1 MMPDKRG
8 AEMRICVVGTGYV
21 GLVCGTCLADQGFQ
35 VTCVDRDEEKIAGL
49 KAGEIP
55 IYEPGLEDILRRA
68 VRRGVLDFTT
78 DGPAAIAGAD
88 VVYIA
93 VGTPSTDDGSA
104 DMGAVHAVAD
114 LIGQSMT
121 GPCTVVIKSTVPVG
135 TADAVRGRIAAGTQ
149 HKFDVV
155 SNPEFLKEGAAVD
168 DFTHPDRIVVGCRSP
183 ESVKVMQTLYAGLV
197 RTGRPIVFMDNRSA
211 ELTKYAANALLA
223 TKISFMNELA
233 RLCEAVDADVEAVRL
248 GVGSDSRIGPRF
260 LFAGAGYGGS
270 CFPKDIRA
278 LRHQARAAGVE
289 LEIPAAVESINET
302 QKHHIA
308 NKILDRFGPD
318 LSGRTFCVWG
328 LAFKPRTDDVR
339 EAPAL
344 VVIRRLLDAG
354 ASIQAYDPEATEE
367 AKHDLREHPG
377 ADRVTYADSRLSA
390 AEGADALV
398 LMTEWSEFRNPDFQ
412 ALGRILRE
420 RVLLDGR
427 NIYPPEVVTEAG
439 FEYHGIGRKA

>member
-1 MMPDKRG
+1 
-8 AEMRICVVGTGYV
+8 MRICVVGTGYV
-21 GLVCGTCLADQGFQ
+21 GLVCGTCLADQGFR
-35 VTCVDRDEEKIAGL
+35 VTCVDRDVAKIDGL
-49 KAGEIP
+49 KAGKIP

-68 VRRGVLDFTT
+68 VRRGVLDFTSE
-78 DGPAAIAGAD
+78 GSAAIDGAD

-93 VGTPSTDDGSA
+93 VGTPSADDGSA
-104 DMGAVHAVAD
+104 DMGAVYAVAD
-114 LIGQSMT
+114 LIGRSMT
-121 GPCTVVIKSTVPVG
+121 GPLTVVIKSTVPVG
-135 TADAVRGRIAAGTQ
+135 TADQVRTRISAGTE
-149 HKFDVV
+149 HDFDVV

-183 ESVKVMQTLYAGLV
+183 NSVKVMQTLYAGLV

-278 LRHQARAAGVE
+278 LRHQAQQAGVQ

-302 QKHHIA
+302 QKHLMA
-308 NKILDRFGPD
+308 DKILARFGAD
-318 LSGRTFCVWG
+318 LSGKCFCIWG
-328 LAFKPRTDDVR
+328 LAFKPRTNDCR

-344 VVIRRLLDAG
+344 VVIRRLLEAG
-354 ASIQAYDPEATEE
+354 ASVQVYDPEAMDE
-367 AKHDLREHPG
+367 ARLDLGELPG
-377 ADRVTYADSRLSA
+377 IERVHYMSSRLDA
-390 AEGADALV
+390 ATGASALV
-398 LMTEWSEFRNPDFQ
+398 MMTEWSEFRNPDFT
-412 ALGRILRE
+412 ALADVLEG
-420 RVLLDGR
+420 RVLFDGR
-427 NIYPPEVVTEAG
+427 NIYPPEVVAEAG